1 MCSSDNELISFK
13 HPHVKPLRLHV
24 QTAYLE
30 HIQGPGWD
38 QMNKDLEHIINIYI
52 YLFNL
57 SRFNPWP
64 IVFDMDTVTSPSV
77 AHICPPNP
85 GPHQLG
91 LWLMNDEVITAANK
105 SQREWRCWTLHS
117 SCTHACINANLISKF
132 QQCATADELVS
143 SCTLLEFE
151 IHRSWVVQVLDPVW
165 IHTSWHQKR
174 ILETINMHYY
184 RFPCVNHVGFA
195 SPPSFNATVVNSL
208 IVSWVSSET
217 GAPTVEYG
225 HLWAPARYANCHIL
239 LMPTGAHVLRGE
251 TGEG

>member
-1 MCSSDNELISFK
+1 MLSKLATRKKTCLMVWPRAASSLMVWPRAECLFLKESF
-13 HPHVKPLRLHV
+13 
-24 QTAYLE
+24 
-30 HIQGPGWD
+30 
-38 QMNKDLEHIINIYI
+38 
-52 YLFNL
+52 
-57 SRFNPWP
+57 
-64 IVFDMDTVTSPSV
+64 
-77 AHICPPNP
+77 
-85 GPHQLG
+85 
-91 LWLMNDEVITAANK
+91 
-105 SQREWRCWTLHS
+105 
-117 SCTHACINANLISKF
+117 
-132 QQCATADELVS
+132 DELVS

-225 HLWAPARYANCHIL
+225 HLWAPAGYTNCHIL
-239 LMPTGAHVLRGE
+239 LVPTGAHVLQGE